1 MFQIKR
7 SNPKGLWTAKR
18 LTQMVEVEGPA
29 RLIYLSG
36 QVAVDA
42 DYKIVSSDIRKQ
54 AHTVYDNIEIALKA
68 AGATLADVIKTT
80 TYLTSADYIDPSR
93 EVRVERY
100 KNLQAPPANTLL
112 IVSRLAEPGMLIEV
126 ELVAAV
132 PAK

>member
-7 SNPKGLWTAKR
+7 SNPEGLWTAKR

-36 QVAVDA
+36 QVATDA
-42 DYKIVSSDIRKQ
+42 DYKIVSNDIRKQ
-54 AHTVYDNIEIALKA
+54 TETVYDNIEIALRA

-80 TYLTSADYIDPSR
+80 TYLISADYIDPSR

-100 KNLQAPPANTLL
+100 KNLAAPPANTLL
-112 IVSRLAEPGMLIEV
+112 IVSRLAEPGMLVEIEV
-126 ELVAAV
+126 VAAV
-132 PAK
+132 PAR